1 MITARRLLL
10 SGAAALLVACG
21 GGRAA
26 VKPERVEPLAPE
38 AAAPDVERPR
48 PRAARV
54 LAPSERIDEVLA
66 QARGL
71 LDRHQVQVKGKTFR
85 YDCSGFVRGV
95 FSVLGIDLMS
105 EAGEDGDNGV
115 RLIHHYVGR
124 HGQNHARPIPQKG
137 DVVYF
142 DNTWDKNG
150 NGKLDDPLTHVGVV
164 EEIEPDGTVQIL
176 HRANRGIVRDPMN
189 LLRPHQTTSDGK
201 RPINAILRPKGRRD
215 PAATPHLLSE
225 LWAGFGTV
233 AASPSGESREG
244 PSAPLL
250 ELLACGCEAP

>member
-71 LDRHQVQVKGKTFR
+71 LDRH
-85 YDCSGFVRGV
+85 
-95 FSVLGIDLMS
+95 
-105 EAGEDGDNGV
+105 
-115 RLIHHYVGR
+115 
-124 HGQNHARPIPQKG
+124 
-137 DVVYF
+137 
-142 DNTWDKNG
+142 
-150 NGKLDDPLTHVGVV
+150 DDPLTHVGVV